1 MPAGPAL
8 SAEELNR
15 YARQLVIPEIGR
27 SGQARL
33 KKAKVLI
40 VGTGGLGSAIAMYLA
55 AAGVGRLGLVDSD
68 VVERSNLQRQLL
80 HSAADLGRPKTDSAR
95 DAIRRI
101 NPHVRVDTF
110 QMRFIPANARR
121 ILKPY
126 GIVVDGT
133 DNFATRFAIN
143 RAAVALGRPYVFG
156 SVFRLEG
163 QTSVFDARRGPCYE
177 CLYPAAPTS
186 DLVPDATTAG
196 VLGVL
201 PGIIGLIEATETIK
215 LILGA
220 GDPLVGRLL
229 VLNAL
234 SMDFRE
240 LRIRK
245 DPGCGACGGR
255 ARRSTGTSSRRRSG

>member
-1 MPAGPAL
+1 MTARPVL
-8 SAEELNR
+8 SPEELNR

-27 SGQARL
+27 AGQARL
-33 KKAKVLI
+33 KNAGVLI
-40 VGTGGLGSAIAMYLA
+40 VGAGGLGSAIAMYLA

-101 NPHVRVDTF
+101 NPHVHVDAF
-110 QMRFIPANARR
+110 QMRFLPDNAPR

-126 GIVVDGT
+126 GIVVDGA

-143 RAAVALGRPYVFG
+143 RAAVALARPYVFG

-163 QTSVFDARRGPCYE
+163 QVSVFDARRGPCYE
-177 CLYPAAPTS
+177 CLVPAAPTS
-186 DLVPDATTAG
+186 DLVPDAATAG

-201 PGIIGLIEATETIK
+201 PGIIGLIEATETLK
-215 LILGA
+215 LILGI
-220 GDPLVGRLL
+220 GEPLVGRLL
-229 VLNAL
+229 VLDAL
-234 SMDFRE
+234 AMNVRE
-240 LRIRK
+240 LKVRK
-245 DPGCGACGGR
+245 DPACTACGRR
-255 ARRSTGTSSRRRSG
+255 AHPKRLRPGTRADG

>member
-1 MPAGPAL
+1 MGARPAF
-8 SAEELNR
+8 SSEELNR

-27 SGQARL
+27 AGQARL
-33 KKAKVLI
+33 KQAKVLI

-101 NPHVRVDTF
+101 NPHVRVDAF
-110 QMRFIPANARR
+110 QMRFLPDNARR
-121 ILKPY
+121 ILRPY

-143 RAAVALGRPYVFG
+143 RAAIALGRPYAFG

-163 QTSVFDARRGPCYE
+163 QASVFDARRGPCYE

-186 DLVPDATTAG
+186 DLVPDAATAG

-201 PGIIGLIEATETIK
+201 PGIIGLIEAAETIK

-220 GDPLVGRLL
+220 GEPLIGRLL

-234 SMDFRE
+234 SMEFRE
-240 LRIRK
+240 LKLRK
-245 DPGCGACGGR
+245 DPACAACGSGAGLRGR
-255 ARRSTGTSSRRRSG
+255 PRRT